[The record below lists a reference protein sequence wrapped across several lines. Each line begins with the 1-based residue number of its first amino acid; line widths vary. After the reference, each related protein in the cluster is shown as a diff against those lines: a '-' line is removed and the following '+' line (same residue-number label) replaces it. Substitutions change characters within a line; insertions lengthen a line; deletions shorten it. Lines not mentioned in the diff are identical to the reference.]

1 MAYDF
6 IIVGANGLQGRI
18 VSRDLIE
25 TGYKVL
31 LCDKMLPSGKLAEN
45 LKNFRRIDLR
55 NMETFARIIRKSD
68 SHTVVNCAEG
78 NFDLDV
84 QKLCL
89 KYKNN
94 YLDLGSDVPMTK
106 KQFGLHRSFER
117 KKLCAITGC
126 GSVPGIG
133 NIMMAYATQKMNT
146 VDHVEAGFA
155 WKPNMKVFVAPFSI
169 VSVIEEFTENPIMVE
184 YGNYRKFRPRSGMH
198 VRNFRWIG
206 RQRVFLARHAEPF
219 TFYEYLKNKK
229 VKTIKFYAGFPEF
242 TYHQILDYIE
252 TELGSLKPNENGI
265 APAELLADALRTQL
279 PPEKYKETENLWVT
293 AAGEK
298 NGKHRII
305 EMSCH
310 AQTIKGLEEHGC
322 NIDTGLPCSIMA
334 QMIREGEITAVGS
347 RSPEFFV
354 PIKPFFKKLAKRKM
368 KIYENEK
375 RIN

>member
-6 IIVGANGLQGRI
+6 VIAGANGLQGRI

-25 TGYKVL
+25 QGYRVL
-31 LCDKMLPSGKLAEN
+31 LCDKILPSGRLAEN
-45 LKNFRRIDLR
+45 MKNFRRIDLR
-55 NMETFARIIRKSD
+55 KIETFIKVLKQAD
-68 SHTVVNCAEG
+68 PHTVVNCAEG
-78 NFDLDV
+78 NFDLDI

-89 KYKNN
+89 KYESN

-106 KQFGLHRSFER
+106 KQFSLHKSFER

-133 NIMMAYATQKMNT
+133 NIMMAHATQKMDA

-155 WKPNMKVFVAPFSI
+155 WKSNMNVFVAPFSI

-184 YGNYRKFRPRSGMH
+184 HGKYRNFRARSGMH
-198 VRNFRWIG
+198 VRTFRWIG
-206 RQRVFLARHAEPF
+206 RQRVFLARHAEPY
-219 TFYEYLKNKK
+219 TFYEYLKNKQI
-229 VKTIKFYAGFPEF
+229 KTVKFYAGFPEL
-242 TYHQILDYIE
+242 TYHQILNYIN
-252 TELGSLKPNENGI
+252 TGLGSLVPNKKGI

-279 PPEKYKETENLWVT
+279 PPEKYKETENLWFT

-298 NGKHRII
+298 NGRHKII
-305 EMSCH
+305 EMTCY
-310 AQTIKGLEEHGC
+310 AQTLKGWEEHGC
-322 NIDTGLPCSIMA
+322 NIDTGIPCSIIA
-334 QMIREGEITAVGS
+334 QMLREKNITAIGS

-354 PIKPFFKKLAKRKM
+354 PTKLFFKKIAKRKM
-368 KIYENEK
+368 KVYENEK